1 LLFSRRKQVITWK
14 RHAENSI
21 SNKKPTERPLNGDDY
36 IRRVRKEV
44 AKRQLERAAK
54 RSEKRPATEEKVKQE
69 EKPQKRT

>member
-1 LLFSRRKQVITWK
+1 MPD
-14 RHAENSI
+14 
-21 SNKKPTERPLNGDDY
+21 KKPSGLSAANSDEY
-36 IRRVRKEV
+36 ARRLRKEV